1 MFSSL
6 FRVLFVHE
14 NHTSVIEEKPERAL
28 NAVEEAIYDR
38 VIDVLHVGLPLLRGR
53 LSFEQRPIALRDVT
67 ECDTHNESPS
77 LPHLK
82 SPAEM
87 KFKS

>member
-14 NHTSVIEEKPERAL
+14 YHTSVIEEKPERAL

-38 VIDVLHVGLPLLRGR
+38 VINVLHIGLPLLRGR
-53 LSFEQRPIALRDVT
+53 LSL
-67 ECDTHNESPS
+67 
-77 LPHLK
+77 
-82 SPAEM
+82 
-87 KFKS
+87 